1 MLLFLS
7 PSPDPSLFLS
17 LDKLRCLEEDED
29 PEVIPENTDL
39 VTLWYDFVL
48 SYAICFGAG
57 AKHDLS
63 LNYPVWLSAIY
74 LNIFGMSF
82 FGKCSILHIPTT

>member
-7 PSPDPSLFLS
+7 PSPGPSLFLS

-48 SYAICFGAG
+48 SYAICFGARV
-57 AKHDLS
+57 KHDL
-63 LNYPVWLSAIY
+63 LV
-74 LNIFGMSF
+74 
-82 FGKCSILHIPTT
+82 

>member
-7 PSPDPSLFLS
+7 PSPGPSLFLS

-57 AKHDLS
+57 VKHDL
-63 LNYPVWLSAIY
+63 LVYPVSLSAIY
-74 LNIFGMSF
+74 LNVFGISF
-82 FGKCSILHIPTT
+82 FGKCSVLHIPIT